1 VKAVYPAAGKERL
14 LFCAI
19 FITQMSLI
27 KNEFAPITFRF
38 GFVEASFLSLC
49 VAFEQ
54 WHRDIDA
61 KFAVKTEFS
70 NIVAPLETALLSLQP
85 LTTPLDRYLLVET
98 KSNWT
103 AIFANGLR
111 VNDVFSPVSHLPLR
125 LNCRGLEVGYAPD
138 RSKSDRKDL
147 IRVWGHA
154 LFALYGPSNTDW
166 LNRIRYLSVSN
177 DVRGWSF
184 SESGDVQQYEELDA
198 YKKRLIQE
206 RLTFEMLERYC
217 RALGIDVNQLDFY
230 GPRSCAV
237 KTTGQ
242 KHRGD
247 LSMSIA
253 EAKSHLDLQFG
264 SSPGSF

>member
-1 VKAVYPAAGKERL
+1 
-14 LFCAI
+14 
-19 FITQMSLI
+19 MSLI
-27 KNEFAPITFRF
+27 KNEFAPVTFRF
-38 GFVEASFLSLC
+38 GFVEASFPSLC
-49 VAFEQ
+49 DAFEQ

-70 NIVAPLETALLSLQP
+70 NIVAPLEIALLSLQP

-111 VNDVFSPVSHLPLR
+111 VNDVFSPVSHLALR

-147 IRVWGHA
+147 IHVWGHA
-154 LFALYGPSNTDW
+154 LFALYGPGNTDW
-166 LNRIRYLSVSN
+166 LNRIRHLSVSN

-198 YKKRLIQE
+198 YKKRQIQE

-217 RALGIDVNQLDFY
+217 RALGIEVNQLDFY

-253 EAKSHLDLQFG
+253 EAKSHFDF
-264 SSPGSF
+264 

>member
-1 VKAVYPAAGKERL
+1 
-14 LFCAI
+14 
-19 FITQMSLI
+19 MSLI
-27 KNEFAPITFRF
+27 KNEFAPVTFRF
-38 GFVEASFLSLC
+38 GFVEASFPSLC
-49 VAFEQ
+49 DAFEQ

-154 LFALYGPSNTDW
+154 LFALYGPSNTDC

-198 YKKRLIQE
+198 CKKRRVQE

-237 KTTGQ
+237 KITGQ

-253 EAKSHLDLQFG
+253 EAKSHLDL
-264 SSPGSF
+264 

>member
-1 VKAVYPAAGKERL
+1 MLAGIARL
-14 LFCAI
+14 VLCAI
-19 FITQMSLI
+19 FITPMSFI
-27 KNEFAPITFRF
+27 KNEFAPVTFRF
-38 GFVEASFLSLC
+38 GFVEASFASLC
-49 VAFEQ
+49 DAFEQ
-54 WHRDIDA
+54 WHKEINA

-85 LTTPLDRYLLVET
+85 LTTPLDGYLLVET

-111 VNDVFSPVSHLPLR
+111 VNDVFSPVSYLPLR

-138 RSKSDRKDL
+138 RSKSVRKDL
-147 IRVWGHA
+147 LRVWGHA

-166 LNRIRYLSVSN
+166 LNRIRHLSVSN
-177 DVRGWSF
+177 DVSGWSF
-184 SESGDVQQYEELDA
+184 SESGDVQPYEEVEA
-198 YKKRLIQE
+198 YKKRQIQE

-217 RALGIDVNQLDFY
+217 RALGVEANRLDFY
-230 GPRSCAV
+230 GQQSCAV

-247 LSMSIA
+247 FSMSIA
-253 EAKSHLDLQFG
+253 EANSHLDL
-264 SSPGSF
+264 

>member
-1 VKAVYPAAGKERL
+1 
-14 LFCAI
+14 
-19 FITQMSLI
+19 MNLI
-27 KNEFAPITFRF
+27 KNEFAPVTFRF
-38 GFVEASFLSLC
+38 GFVEASFPSLRD
-49 VAFEQ
+49 AFEQ
-54 WHRDIDA
+54 WRWDIDA
-61 KFAVKTEFS
+61 GFAVKTEFR

-111 VNDVFSPVSHLPLR
+111 VNDVFSPVSYLPLL

-147 IRVWGHA
+147 IRMWGHA

-177 DVRGWSF
+177 DVGGWSF
-184 SESGDVQQYEELDA
+184 SESGDVQRYEELDA
-198 YKKRLIQE
+198 YKKRRIQE

-217 RALGIDVNQLDFY
+217 RALGVEVNQVEFY
-230 GPRSCAV
+230 GPRNCAV
-237 KTTGQ
+237 RTTDQ
-242 KHRGD
+242 KYRGD
-247 LSMSIA
+247 LCMSIS
-253 EAKSHLDLQFG
+253 EANSHLDL
-264 SSPGSF
+264 

>member
-1 VKAVYPAAGKERL
+1 MLAEIACLVL
-14 LFCAI
+14 CAI
-19 FITQMSLI
+19 FITPMSFI
-27 KNEFAPITFRF
+27 KNEFAPVTFRF
-38 GFVEASFLSLC
+38 GFVETPFASLC
-49 VAFEQ
+49 DAFEQ
-54 WHRDIDA
+54 WRKEIDA
-61 KFAVKTEFS
+61 KFAVKTEFR

-111 VNDVFSPVSHLPLR
+111 VNDVNSPVSYLPLR

-138 RSKSDRKDL
+138 RSKSNRKDL

-177 DVRGWSF
+177 DVSGWSF
-184 SESGDVQQYEELDA
+184 SESGDVQTYEEVEA
-198 YKKRLIQE
+198 YKKRQIPE
-206 RLTFEMLERYC
+206 RLTLQMVERYC
-217 RALGIDVNQLDFY
+217 SALGVEANQLDFY
-230 GPRSCAV
+230 GQQSCAV

-247 LSMSIA
+247 FSMSIA
-253 EAKSHLDLQFG
+253 EANSHLDL
-264 SSPGSF
+264 

>member
-1 VKAVYPAAGKERL
+1 
-14 LFCAI
+14 
-19 FITQMSLI
+19 MSLI
-27 KNEFAPITFRF
+27 KNEFAPVTFRF
-38 GFVEASFLSLC
+38 GFVEVSFPSLC
-49 VAFEQ
+49 DAFEQ

-85 LTTPLDRYLLVET
+85 LTTPLDRCLLVET

-198 YKKRLIQE
+198 YKKRQIQE

-217 RALGIDVNQLDFY
+217 RALGIEVNQLDFY

-242 KHRGD
+242 EHRGD

-253 EAKSHLDLQFG
+253 EAKSHLDL
-264 SSPGSF
+264 